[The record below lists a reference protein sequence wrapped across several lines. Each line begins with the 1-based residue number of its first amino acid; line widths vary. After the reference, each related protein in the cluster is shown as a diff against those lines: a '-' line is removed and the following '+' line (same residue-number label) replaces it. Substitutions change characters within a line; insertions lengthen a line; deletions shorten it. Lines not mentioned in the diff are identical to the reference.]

1 MEVQH
6 VICKWPWKSNRV
18 YTATVRRPK
27 QEKCM
32 REWDS
37 PIVLKEEVKPW
48 WIFVPA
54 GGWRLEINESTYEYT
69 TLDGRAAAAEGRE
82 RIELARPGL
91 PPYLHDMHGEHP

>member
-1 MEVQH
+1 
-6 VICKWPWKSNRV
+6 
-18 YTATVRRPK
+18 
-27 QEKCM
+27 M

-54 GGWRLEINESTYEYT
+54 GGWRREINESTYEYT

-82 RIELARPGL
+82 RIELALPGL
-91 PPYLHDMHGEHP
+91 PRLLA